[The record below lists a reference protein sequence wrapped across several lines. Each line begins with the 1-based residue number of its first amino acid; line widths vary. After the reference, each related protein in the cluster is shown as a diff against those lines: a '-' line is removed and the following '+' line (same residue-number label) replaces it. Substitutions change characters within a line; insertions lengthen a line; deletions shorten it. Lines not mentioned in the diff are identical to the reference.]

1 VSEPTEP
8 IRRIPAGTEGGGF
21 RSHLAFSLVL
31 VVAAVGMVRIGLY
44 HWREGAVLI
53 GGALLL
59 AALFRAVLPDRRAGL
74 LVVRGRPI
82 DVLSYTG
89 LAALILFVALTLA
102 GGPFG

>member
-8 IRRIPAGTEGGGF
+8 IQRIPAETGGF

-59 AALFRAVLPDRRAGL
+59 AALFRAVLPPRRAGL